1 MTAVNILIKPS
12 SSLCNMRCEYCFYCD
27 EARKR
32 TIRSFGMMSENTLK
46 NVIRKTILKADRFI
60 NYAFQGGEPT
70 LCGIPF
76 FEKVLA
82 FQRQYNKKKIEV
94 HNSIQTNGYA
104 IDEKWC
110 HFFKE
115 NNFLVG
121 VSIDGIPEVH
131 NRWRHGADGK
141 DTYYRIEHSLELLR
155 EYGVEFNILTVVTPE
170 IVKNVKDIYSHYK
183 EKGWRYQQYIPCL
196 DPLGEEHGKNKY
208 ALKPEEYGEFLVKLF
223 QLWYT
228 DLNYGRQPYIREFDN
243 YIAMAA
249 GYRSESCSQ
258 CGRCSV
264 QTVVEADGS
273 VYPCD
278 FYVLDKFYLG
288 NLNTNQLEEIYREPS
303 VRQFVEESLK
313 ITSECKKCRFYNL
326 CRGGCHRNRD
336 WNAEK
341 GIYENYFCKSY
352 KIFFEKNYDTLLN
365 IGAYLK
371 KNGV

>member
-115 NNFLVG
+115 NNF
-121 VSIDGIPEVH
+121 S
-131 NRWRHGADGK
+131 
-141 DTYYRIEHSLELLR
+141 
-155 EYGVEFNILTVVTPE
+155 
-170 IVKNVKDIYSHYK
+170 
-183 EKGWRYQQYIPCL
+183 
-196 DPLGEEHGKNKY
+196 
-208 ALKPEEYGEFLVKLF
+208 
-223 QLWYT
+223 
-228 DLNYGRQPYIREFDN
+228 
-243 YIAMAA
+243 
-249 GYRSESCSQ
+249 
-258 CGRCSV
+258 
-264 QTVVEADGS
+264 
-273 VYPCD
+273 
-278 FYVLDKFYLG
+278 
-288 NLNTNQLEEIYREPS
+288 
-303 VRQFVEESLK
+303 
-313 ITSECKKCRFYNL
+313 
-326 CRGGCHRNRD
+326 
-336 WNAEK
+336 
-341 GIYENYFCKSY
+341 
-352 KIFFEKNYDTLLN
+352 
-365 IGAYLK
+365 
-371 KNGV
+371 